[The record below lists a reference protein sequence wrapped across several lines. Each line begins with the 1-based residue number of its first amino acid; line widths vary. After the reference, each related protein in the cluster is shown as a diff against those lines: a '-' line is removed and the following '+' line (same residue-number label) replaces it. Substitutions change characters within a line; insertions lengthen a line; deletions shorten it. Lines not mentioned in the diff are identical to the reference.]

1 MNYEVYLAETFQK
14 CVKILKKKY
23 RRIKE
28 DLVGMIQILK
38 KNPRIGDPVP
48 GWNKKIWKIRTGS
61 SDIKKGKRGG
71 FRVIYLWKAR
81 EFKVYLLAVY
91 FKGEKEDLSKKEI
104 EELLRKLNQELE

>member
-48 GWNKKIWKIRTGS
+48 GWNKRKY
-61 SDIKKGKRGG
+61 GK
-71 FRVIYLWKAR
+71 
-81 EFKVYLLAVY
+81 
-91 FKGEKEDLSKKEI
+91 
-104 EELLRKLNQELE
+104 